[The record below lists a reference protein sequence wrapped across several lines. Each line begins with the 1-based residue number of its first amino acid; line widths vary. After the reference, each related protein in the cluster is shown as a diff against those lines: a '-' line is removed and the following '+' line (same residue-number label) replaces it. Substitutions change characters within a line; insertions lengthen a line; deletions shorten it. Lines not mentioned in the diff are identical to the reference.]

1 VAQFDDGLITHFRT
15 YTNREEALEAAGLSE

>member
-1 VAQFDDGLITHFRT
+1 VAQFEDGLIAHFRT